1 MPVFDLKKNLVFYG
15 AYHRDPTNVAIHIA
29 CVPVLLA
36 TGILFGTNTPT
47 LPIRQHPLLTR
58 LNLPLNLGTIAA
70 ATYSTLYLMLSPN
83 LAGVTVTPM
92 ILAFASLSNRLT
104 QRYNKTKV
112 NSIAAAIH
120 VVSWILQFVGH
131 GKFEGRKPA
140 LLDNLVQALFLAPLF
155 VWYEILFKMGF
166 YKTLRREVDMG
177 IEVEI
182 AKLKAK
188 NAGKGK
194 GKETVMDDVIDI
206 VDNEK
211 ESSDE
216 A

>member
-1 MPVFDLKKNLVFYG
+1 MRARPTRDRNSICALTILSPHSPTPTTNQT
-15 AYHRDPTNVAIHIA
+15 YHQ
-29 CVPVLLA
+29 
-36 TGILFGTNTPT
+36 GTNTPT

-58 LNLPLNLGTIAA
+58 LNLPLNLGTLAA

-83 LAGVTVTPM
+83 LAGITVTPI

-112 NSIAAAIH
+112 NSIATAIH

-155 VWYEILFKMGF
+155 VWYEILFKMGL
-166 YKTLRREVDMG
+166 YKNLRREVEMG

-188 NAGKGK
+188 KDAKGK

-211 ESSDE
+211 ESGDE
-216 A
+216 V

>member
-83 LAGVTVTPM
+83 LAGVTVTPI

-104 QRYNKTKV
+104 QRYNNTKV
-112 NSIAAAIH
+112 NSIAGAIH

-166 YKTLRREVDMG
+166 YKNLRREVDMG
-177 IEVEI
+177 IEIEI

-188 NAGKGK
+188 RDGKGK

-211 ESSDE
+211 ESGDE
-216 A
+216 V